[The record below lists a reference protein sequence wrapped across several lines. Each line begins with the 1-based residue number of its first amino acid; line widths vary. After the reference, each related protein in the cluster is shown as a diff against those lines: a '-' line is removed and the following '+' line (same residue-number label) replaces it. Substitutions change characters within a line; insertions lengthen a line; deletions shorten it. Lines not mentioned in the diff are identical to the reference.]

1 MRQSLEDAVQMIV
14 ALAESADEDRKVM
27 REIQNSI
34 TGMQTE
40 NRRILNILLNQQSS
54 RARYLCQN

>member
-40 NRRILNILLNQQSS
+40 NRRILDILLNQQSS